1 MSQRDPVD
9 ALHAALLASDGGIA
23 GAARVVGRSPG
34 HLHNKFSEAMPH
46 YEVTAREAI
55 ALAKHIKTT
64 VYAEAVAEEFGGV
77 FLPVPAGAPSD
88 DDVLQSYLD
97 IIRQMGEL
105 SQEFTEARADG
116 VIEPAEFSVI
126 KLRGMRT
133 IAAVAHCLRELE
145 GMVRD
150 LPPAHGPAQLAVVPK

>member
-9 ALHAALLASDGGIA
+9 VLHAALLAAPGGIA
-23 GAARVVGRSPG
+23 AAAKVIGRAPG

-55 ALAKHIKTT
+55 ALAKHVGSTA
-64 VYAEAVAEEFGGV
+64 YAEAVCEQFDGV
-77 FLPVPAGAPSD
+77 FLPVATGSPSD

-105 SQEFTEARADG
+105 SKEFTEARADG
-116 VIEPAEFSVI
+116 VIEPAEFAGI
-126 KLRGMRT
+126 ALRGRRT

-145 GMVRD
+145 GMVRE
-150 LPPAHGPAQLAVVPK
+150 LPPPSSPAQLVVAKK

>member
-9 ALHAALLASDGGIA
+9 VLHAALLASEGGIA
-23 GAARVVGRSPG
+23 GAARVIGRSPG
-34 HLHNKFSEAMPH
+34 HLHNKFSDAMPH

-55 ALAKHIKTT
+55 ALAKFIGSSA
-64 VYAEAVAEEFGGV
+64 YAEAVCEEFGGV
-77 FLPVPAGAPSD
+77 FLPVAEGSPSD

-105 SQEFTEARADG
+105 SKEFTEARADG
-116 VIEPAEFSVI
+116 VIEPAEFAGI
-126 KLRGMRT
+126 RLRGMRT

-145 GMVRD
+145 KMVRD
-150 LPPAHGPAQLAVVPK
+150 LPPSAPVQFKRVG

>member
-9 ALHAALLASDGGIA
+9 VLHAALLASEGGIA
-23 GAARVVGRSPG
+23 GAARVIGRSPG
-34 HLHNKFSEAMPH
+34 HLHNKFSDAMPH

-55 ALAKHIKTT
+55 ALAKFIGSSA
-64 VYAEAVAEEFGGV
+64 YAEAVCEVFGGV
-77 FLPVPAGAPSD
+77 FLPVAEGLPSD

-105 SQEFTEARADG
+105 SKEFTEARADG
-116 VIEPAEFSVI
+116 VIEPAEFAGI
-126 KLRGMRT
+126 RLRGMRT

-145 GMVRD
+145 KMVRD
-150 LPPAHGPAQLAVVPK
+150 LPPSAPVKLSVAKK